1 MTGGN
6 ATSGNA
12 TSGNA
17 AAEIVT
23 ETESLSSAGENGCL
37 PYCEIISE

>member
-6 ATSGNA
+6 AT
-12 TSGNA
+12 
-17 AAEIVT
+17 AEIVT
-23 ETESLSSAGENGCL
+23 ETESLPSAGENGCL